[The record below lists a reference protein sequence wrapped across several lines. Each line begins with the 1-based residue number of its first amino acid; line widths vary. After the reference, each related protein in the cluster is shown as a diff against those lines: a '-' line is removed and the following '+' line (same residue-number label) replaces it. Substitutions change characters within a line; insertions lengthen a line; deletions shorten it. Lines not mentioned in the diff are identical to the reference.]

1 MSYLPLKDGVISSN
15 TLWSS
20 TKITN
25 YIDGEFSD
33 KGLGGVTGLSDSNDN
48 TLVTTDISKVSGTS
62 GILHV
67 PYFDA
72 NSGEFSLQTDGG
84 FEILQSGSSIGSFT
98 DETLLSATRIQA
110 LVSTATSNI
119 TTTLSGLD
127 DTRISSLSSGQ
138 FIRYQDGKWE
148 NTTLSTTDLNGL
160 ITAISPIEITGDTT
174 IVLNEG
180 TLVSNIDGN
189 GLTANTSNE
198 TINVNTGSG
207 ITINNDKVE
216 LKDSDPRNY
225 DHEDIVISTGH
236 GLKGGGPISS
246 TMTISIDENGV
257 ENDNIASGAVQTTQ
271 IADGAVDTAKIA
283 QDAVGSNEISG
294 DAVTPTQLDTSQSYN
309 FSAKVTTDL
318 SAPFDTDEFVPK
330 SYVDGIKQ
338 GLDFKDSVDF
348 APTDNINLGSNSLS
362 TIDGKNVQTFGTGRI
377 LLTQQS
383 SGEENGIYR
392 GDLSDPTSWVRAD
405 DANEDGEVTPGMYV
419 FVEAGDQ
426 NGSRSFVLTN
436 TTKPTLG
443 TDALNFA
450 PFGQAGKFTGGANIE
465 INGQEISVVNTTSS
479 GSGQILDFS
488 SSNNGSDSDSL
499 IAYDTDNNLSWTP
512 GLSITD
518 ATNSEINVGFTGD
531 TYLTASASGV
541 TDGNQLDLEV
551 NLDYGELLNGL
562 AGDGLVEDGNQLNV
576 GEGSG
581 ITVSSNDVSL
591 DDTDPRNIDH
601 GDIDISAESGLTVS
615 GDLLTGFTYS
625 IATDGVQLREIDQ
638 SIAPTWTGE
647 HNFEVGLYTETFRA
661 GVREV
666 SSQNVSVSP
675 NEDYVILVDTSVGDT
690 TVTLPATDNLTGG
703 EFFTIKKVSPDN
715 FMAIEPANAGT
726 TIDGQ
731 GEYVTSGEGLPSIK
745 LVYSSSNDAF
755 FII

>member
-25 YIDGEFSD
+25 YIDGEFSG

-48 TLVTTDISKVSGTS
+48 TLVTTITDGTS
-62 GILHV
+62 GLTGGKTKV
-67 PYFDA
+67 PYFDT
-72 NSGEFSLQTDGG
+72 SDGGFTLLDNG
-84 FEILQSGSSIGSFT
+84 FEILQNGSPTGNFT

-225 DHEDIVISTGH
+225 DHEDIVISTGP

-362 TIDGKNVQTFGTGRI
+362 TIDGKNVETFGTGRI

-450 PFGQAGKFTGGANIE
+450 PFGQAGDFTAGNNIQ
-465 INGQEISVVNTTSS
+465 IDGQEISVVNTTSN
-479 GSGQILDFS
+479 GSGQILDFGS
-488 SSNNGSDSDSL
+488 SHNGSDSDSL
-499 IAYDTDNNLSWTP
+499 IAYDTNSNLSWTP

-518 ATNSEINVGFTGD
+518 AGNNNIGVTFSDD
-531 TYLTASASGV
+531 TYLTASATGV
-541 TDGNQLDLEV
+541 TNNSLSLDVSL
-551 NLDYGELLNGL
+551 NIGTLLNDI
-562 AGDGLVEDGNQLNV
+562 AGDGLGENGSTLNV
-576 GEGSG
+576 NTGSG
-581 ITVSSNDVSL
+581 ITTNNDKVIL
-591 DDTDPRNIDH
+591 DDTDPRNEDH
-601 GDIDISAESGLTVS
+601 SNITISGGDGLSVS

-675 NEDYVILVDTSVGDT
+675 NEDYVLLVDTSDGDT

-731 GEYVTSGEGLPSIK
+731 GEYVTRGEGLPSIK

>member
-25 YIDGEFSD
+25 YIDGEFSG

-48 TLVTTDISKVSGTS
+48 TLVTTITDGTS
-62 GILHV
+62 GLTGGKTKV
-67 PYFDA
+67 PYFDT
-72 NSGEFSLQTDGG
+72 SDGGFTLLDNG
-84 FEILQSGSSIGSFT
+84 FEILQNGSPTGNFT

-225 DHEDIVISTGH
+225 DHEDIVISTGP

-362 TIDGKNVQTFGTGRI
+362 TIDGKNVETFGTGRI

-450 PFGQAGKFTGGANIE
+450 PFGQAGDFTAGNNIQ
-465 INGQEISVVNTTSS
+465 IDGQEISVVNTTSNE
-479 GSGQILDFS
+479 SGQILDFGS
-488 SSNNGSDSDSL
+488 SHNGSDSDSL
-499 IAYDTDNNLSWTP
+499 IAYDTNSNLSWTP

-518 ATNSEINVGFTGD
+518 AGNNNIGVTFSDD
-531 TYLTASASGV
+531 TYLTASATGV
-541 TDGNQLDLEV
+541 TNNSLSLDVSL
-551 NLDYGELLNGL
+551 NIGTLLNDI
-562 AGDGLVEDGNQLNV
+562 AGDGLGENGSTLNV
-576 GEGSG
+576 NTGSG
-581 ITVSSNDVSL
+581 ITINNDKVIL
-591 DDTDPRNIDH
+591 DDTDPRNEDH
-601 GDIDISAESGLTVS
+601 SNITISGGDGLSVS

-675 NEDYVILVDTSVGDT
+675 NEDYVLLVDTSVGDT

-703 EFFTIKKVSPDN
+703 EFFTIKKVSSDN

>member
-25 YIDGEFSD
+25 YIDGEFSG

-48 TLVTTDISKVSGTS
+48 TLVTTITDGTS
-62 GILHV
+62 GLTGGKTKV
-67 PYFDA
+67 PYFDT
-72 NSGEFSLQTDGG
+72 SDGGFTLLDNG
-84 FEILQSGSSIGSFT
+84 FEILQNGSPTGNFT

-225 DHEDIVISTGH
+225 DHEDIEISTGP

-246 TMTISIDENGV
+246 NMTISIDENGV
-257 ENDNIASGAVQTTQ
+257 KNDKIASGAVQTTQ

-362 TIDGKNVQTFGTGRI
+362 TIDGKNVETFGTGRI

-465 INGQEISVVNTTSS
+465 INGQEISVVNTTSNE
-479 GSGQILDFS
+479 SGQILDFGS
-488 SSNNGSDSDSL
+488 SHNGSDSDSL
-499 IAYDTDNNLSWTP
+499 IAYDTNSNLSWTP

-518 ATNSEINVGFTGD
+518 AGNNNIDVTFTD
-531 TYLTASASGV
+531 DSYLAASATGV
-541 TDGNQLDLEV
+541 TNNQIDLEV
-551 NLDYGELLNGL
+551 SLNYGTLLNDLDGNGL
-562 AGDGLVEDGNQLNV
+562 IEDGSQLNV
-576 GEGSG
+576 NPGSG
-581 ITVSSNDVSL
+581 ITINNDKVIL
-591 DDTDPRNIDH
+591 DDTDPRNEDH
-601 GDIDISAESGLTVS
+601 SNITISGGDGLSGSSDLTSDVQL
-615 GDLLTGFTYS
+615 D

-675 NEDYVILVDTSVGDT
+675 NEDYVLLVDTSVGDT

>member
-25 YIDGEFSD
+25 YIDGEFSG

-48 TLVTTDISKVSGTS
+48 TLVTTITDGTS
-62 GILHV
+62 GLTGGKTKV
-67 PYFDA
+67 PYFDT
-72 NSGEFSLQTDGG
+72 SDGGFTLLDNG
-84 FEILQSGSSIGSFT
+84 FEILQNGSPTGNFT

-225 DHEDIVISTGH
+225 DHEDIVISTGP

-362 TIDGKNVQTFGTGRI
+362 TIDGKNVETFGTGRI

-465 INGQEISVVNTTSS
+465 INGQEISVVNTTSNE
-479 GSGQILDFS
+479 SGQILDFGS
-488 SSNNGSDSDSL
+488 SHNGSDSDSL
-499 IAYDTDNNLSWTP
+499 IAYDTNSNLSWTP

-518 ATNSEINVGFTGD
+518 AGNNNIDVTFTD
-531 TYLTASASGV
+531 DSYLAASATGV
-541 TDGNQLDLEV
+541 TNNQIDLEV
-551 NLDYGELLNGL
+551 SLNYGTLLNDLDGNGL
-562 AGDGLVEDGNQLNV
+562 IEDGSQLNV
-576 GEGSG
+576 NPGSG
-581 ITVSSNDVSL
+581 ITINNDKVIL
-591 DDTDPRNIDH
+591 DDTDPRNEDH
-601 GDIDISAESGLTVS
+601 SNITISGGDGLSVS

-675 NEDYVILVDTSVGDT
+675 NEDYVLLVDTSVGDT

-703 EFFTIKKVSPDN
+703 EFFTIKKVSSDN